1 MQPLVERLT
10 SLFTMPKGVKK
21 VAVKKTVT
29 KKKEAEPIVCTNCD
43 NSGMTCN
50 SCDFGKTQE

>member
-1 MQPLVERLT
+1 
-10 SLFTMPKGVKK
+10 MPKGVKK